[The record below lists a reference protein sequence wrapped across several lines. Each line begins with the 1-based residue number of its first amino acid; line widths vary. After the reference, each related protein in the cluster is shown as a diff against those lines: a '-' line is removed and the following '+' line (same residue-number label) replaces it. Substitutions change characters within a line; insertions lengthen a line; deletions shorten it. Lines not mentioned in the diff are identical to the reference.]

1 MENMRVNHLPSLT
14 WNALHMNDSR
24 VDSAVTAGEAYIEK
38 NLSMGLEEGIR
49 GEELPCFEKIK
60 TGMGPDMDA
69 LRKEG
74 SMEPVQ
80 VIVPAGVKEQV
91 LRLHIQRKPGE
102 SAFLPVE
109 IAAEE
114 DSEITVFVD
123 DTGVKEEAGGTL
135 ALQFRADVKKGAKV
149 RLVQVQLLSSQEQKL
164 NDVGVSCADEGRFE
178 TLQLFLGAG
187 KTYAGCRADLAGKGS
202 SMAADIGYL
211 GRETQS
217 YDFNYEA
224 VHKGK
229 KTRSDMTASG
239 VLWDHA
245 SKLFRGTI
253 DFRNGSAGSSGD
265 EKEDV
270 LLMDE
275 GVVNRTIPL
284 ILCAEEDV
292 EGNHGASI
300 GKLDDELLFYL
311 VSRGM
316 SREEACK
323 MVARARIDAL
333 SRRLGDEALSQQVQK
348 YLEEVFHG

>member
-80 VIVPAGVKEQV
+80 VTVPAGVKEQV

-178 TLQLFLGAG
+178 DVYKRQEEYYVNMMIAWFFATALAKHYEAALPYIENHNLAVWTHNKTIQKAVESYRITPEQ
-187 KTYAGCRADLAGKGS
+187 KTYLKTLKIKAS
-202 SMAADIGYL
+202 
-211 GRETQS
+211 
-217 YDFNYEA
+217 
-224 VHKGK
+224 KGK
-229 KTRSDMTASG
+229 K
-239 VLWDHA
+239 
-245 SKLFRGTI
+245 
-253 DFRNGSAGSSGD
+253 N
-265 EKEDV
+265 
-270 LLMDE
+270 
-275 GVVNRTIPL
+275 
-284 ILCAEEDV
+284 
-292 EGNHGASI
+292 
-300 GKLDDELLFYL
+300 
-311 VSRGM
+311 
-316 SREEACK
+316 
-323 MVARARIDAL
+323 
-333 SRRLGDEALSQQVQK
+333 
-348 YLEEVFHG
+348 